1 MFLRNRVVPARV
13 GKMEAFGV
21 LDLAEA
27 RDGPGTARECTRG
40 EPCTRKAHPR
50 SFHMPK
56 IPGACHIRYSSRR
69 IDRTRVA
76 QLLKRPF

>member
-1 MFLRNRVVPARV
+1 MFLRNRVVPAHV

-40 EPCTRKAHPR
+40 EPCTKNTSALV
-50 SFHMPK
+50 HMPK
-56 IPGACHIRYSSRR
+56 IPGSCHIRYSSRR